1 MSLHGLFPARPSSLR
16 AAQTPTARVRDGLL
30 VFLHRD
36 SSKVSPKPPGLAS
49 PVLALGTLGL
59 LALGARDVCLA
70 PWSELALAYAF
81 SATFAPLPADLEL
94 DLPSSSLDLV
104 RVETLPAL
112 PSSSSLDLVRVEAPR
127 LPSSSLHMRLVGLW
141 PGLTLPMDGPPKPK
155 PKSSGKKN
163 ASAGRGLAAVTASIT
178 AEDTTAAL
186 RVGIRMGTS
195 FVGMDGFTL
204 AISSTA
210 TCLSWGAVCRTM
222 VSADVMAITK
232 LSRPM

>member
-1 MSLHGLFPARPSSLR
+1 M
-16 AAQTPTARVRDGLL
+16 RDL

-70 PWSELALAYAF
+70 PWSELALASPFA
-81 SATFAPLPADLEL
+81 ATLAPLPADPEL
-94 DLPSSSLDLV
+94 DLLSSSLDLV
-104 RVETLPAL
+104 RVEALPAL
-112 PSSSSLDLVRVEAPR
+112 PASSSLDLVRVEALPALPASSSLDLVRVEAPR

-141 PGLTLPMDGPPKPK
+141 PGLTWPMDGPPK

>member
-1 MSLHGLFPARPSSLR
+1 MSAQQKCCCRPMLPERQSL
-16 AAQTPTARVRDGLL
+16 QTPTARVRDGLL

-59 LALGARDVCLA
+59 LALGARDVCVA

-81 SATFAPLPADLEL
+81 AAPLAPLPADPEL

-104 RVETLPAL
+104 RVEALPAL
-112 PSSSSLDLVRVEAPR
+112 PASSSLDLVRVEAPR

-141 PGLTLPMDGPPKPK
+141 PGLTWPMDGPPK

-163 ASAGRGLAAVTASIT
+163 ASAGRGLAAVTASTT
-178 AEDTTAAL
+178 AEDTTTAL
-186 RVGIRMGTS
+186 RGGLRMGTS
-195 FVGMDGFTL
+195 LLGQHGFT
-204 AISSTA
+204 
-210 TCLSWGAVCRTM
+210 
-222 VSADVMAITK
+222 
-232 LSRPM
+232 

>member
-1 MSLHGLFPARPSSLR
+1 MSLHGLFPSLPSSLR

-81 SATFAPLPADLEL
+81 SATFAPLPTDLEL
-94 DLPSSSLDLV
+94 DLPSSSLDLVRVETLPALPTSSSLDLV

-163 ASAGRGLAAVTASIT
+163 ASAGRGPSPCPPNNHAGEAPAGPWGGVTH
-178 AEDTTAAL
+178 
-186 RVGIRMGTS
+186 G
-195 FVGMDGFTL
+195 
-204 AISSTA
+204 
-210 TCLSWGAVCRTM
+210 
-222 VSADVMAITK
+222 
-232 LSRPM
+232 